1 MSDIVEVVKTE
12 MQSAYR
18 NGRAK
23 ASGKPVED
31 IVLPNE
37 FVFETLAHTA
47 IKATLEHL
55 IENITDDMIEACA
68 VAADDAKDEA
78 VRMNFVR
85 GRAHPRAFADL
96 EWLPQVIKAALSQAI
111 KEMEI

>member
-23 ASGKPVED
+23 ASGNPVED
-31 IVLPNE
+31 IILPNE

-55 IENITDDMIEACA
+55 RDNVSDGMKEAA
-68 VAADDAKDEA
+68 MASDSRIAA
-78 VRMNFVR
+78 FR
-85 GRAHPRAFADL
+85 GM
-96 EWLPQVIKAALSQAI
+96 LSQAI
-111 KEMEI
+111 EEMED